1 MSAAGTAA
9 ASTVVLPAVVAVV
22 GLPLARRNRTWGREW
37 AVLGGV
43 AVLVAALA
51 EAWAVFTGGTVGR
64 VPFLG
69 TLDLGIGRIELDLR
83 ADSLSA
89 SVAVAVA
96 LVALCVQVYSTSYL
110 AEPADP
116 EPSDADPG
124 RPAPASGPTRYPAY
138 AATVSLFTAAMMT
151 VVHAND
157 LVLLLIGW
165 EVMGA
170 CSYLLVGHHSE
181 RAAARA
187 AAVKAFLVTRV
198 GDLGVLLAV
207 VLLLAAAGTTSIPA
221 LLAAAPRLPVATT
234 TAAAL
239 LLLAGAVGKSAQ
251 FPLHT
256 WLPDAM
262 EGPTPVSALIHAATM
277 VAAGVY
283 LVARLLPLFLAAPA
297 ALTVAAVI
305 AAVTMLG
312 AALAAF
318 AQDDLKRLLA
328 WSTIS
333 QVGYMLAG
341 VAVAQAANASAPAIL
356 HLLSHAAFKALLFLV
371 AGCVV
376 HLAGSTLLADMGG
389 LGRTDPVLAGLFAL
403 GLAALAGLPP
413 LSGFWSK
420 EAVLATA
427 EGALDGVG
435 WPARLVLA
443 SGVLTTLVT
452 GAYAGR
458 AFAVVA
464 LGDPQGLPAGHSAAP
479 HAAAPGAHSDVAEP
493 GANPA
498 ERGANPAE
506 PGADPDAAAVRI
518 APHVLPGSMTWSL
531 WVLAAP
537 TVLLGLVLVHP
548 PDALRDVH
556 LDPGTALIATALSLV
571 GLTWGL
577 AAARGAERDAALA
590 LPTGLRV
597 LLRDGYR
604 LDAVQDA
611 LVVRP
616 YRALAALVRAGDRD
630 VVDGYVRAVPV
641 LSRWGSSILARAQSG
656 LATGYVAWLAAGAVV
671 AGIVG
676 LVLT

>member
-1 MSAAGTAA
+1 MSLAGTAA
-9 ASTVVLPAVVAVV
+9 ASTVVLPAVVALV
-22 GLPLARRNRTWGREW
+22 GLPLAGRSRGWGREW
-37 AVLGGV
+37 AVLGAA
-43 AVLVAALA
+43 AVLVAALV
-51 EAWAVFTGGTVGR
+51 EAWAVFTAGDIGR

-69 TLDLGIGRIELDLR
+69 ALDLADGSGADGSGPGGIRLDLR

-124 RPAPASGPTRYPAY
+124 RPAPASAPTRYPAY

-157 LVLLLIGW
+157 LVLLLVGW

-181 RAAARA
+181 RPAARA

-207 VLLLAAAGTTSIPA
+207 VLLLATAGTTSIPA
-221 LLAAAPRLPVATT
+221 LLAAAPELPTSST

-239 LLLAGAVGKSAQ
+239 LLLAGVAGKSAQ

-312 AALAAF
+312 AALAAV

-333 QVGYMLAG
+333 QVAYMLGG
-341 VAVAQAANASAPAIL
+341 VAVARAANDAAPAVL
-356 HLLSHAAFKALLFLV
+356 HLLAHAAFKALLFLV

-376 HLAGSTLLADMGG
+376 HLVGSTLLRDMGG
-389 LGRTDPVLAGLFAL
+389 LRSTDPLLAGLFAL

-420 EAVLATA
+420 EAVLGAA
-427 EGALDGVG
+427 EGALDDVG
-435 WPARLVLA
+435 WPAALVLV
-443 SGVLTTLVT
+443 SGLLTTLVT

-458 AFAVVA
+458 ALAVVA
-464 LGDPQGLPAGHSAAP
+464 LGPAP
-479 HAAAPGAHSDVAEP
+479 AAPGAIMHSGPAP
-493 GANPA
+493 GAA
-498 ERGANPAE
+498 
-506 PGADPDAAAVRI
+506 PGAAAVRV
-518 APHVLPGSMTWSL
+518 APHVLPRAMTWPL
-531 WVLAAP
+531 WVLAVP
-537 TVLLGLVLVHP
+537 TALLGLVLAHP
-548 PDALRDVH
+548 PDALRNVH
-556 LDPGTALIATALSLV
+556 LDPLTALAATALSVV
-571 GLTWGL
+571 GLAWGL
-577 AAARGAERDAALA
+577 AAAHTPERDAALA
-590 LPTGLRV
+590 LPAGVRA

-604 LDAVQDA
+604 LDAVQHA

-616 YRALAALVRAGDRD
+616 YRAAAVAVRGGDRD
-630 VVDGYVRAVPV
+630 VVDAYVRVVPV
-641 LSRWGSSILARAQSG
+641 LTRWGAAGLSRSQSG
-656 LATGYVAWLAAGAVV
+656 LATGYVAWLALGAVV
-671 AGIVG
+671 AGLVG
-676 LVLT
+676 VVFS

>member
-1 MSAAGTAA
+1 VSAAGTAA

-22 GLPLARRNRTWGREW
+22 GLPLARRNRSWGREW

-51 EAWAVFTGGTVGR
+51 EAWTVFTAGAVGR

-69 TLDLGIGRIELDLR
+69 APDLGSGRIHLDLR

-124 RPAPASGPTRYPAY
+124 RPGPASAPTRYPAY

-151 VVHAND
+151 VVHAGD
-157 LVLLLIGW
+157 LVLLLVGW

-181 RAAARA
+181 RPAARA

-221 LLAAAPRLPVATT
+221 LLAAAPGLPPAT
-234 TAAAL
+234 TAAATL

-277 VAAGVY
+277 VAAGVF
-283 LVARLLPLFLAAPA
+283 LVARLLPLFLAAPG
-297 ALTVAAVI
+297 ALTVAAVV

-333 QVGYMLAG
+333 QVAYMLGG
-341 VAVAQAANASAPAIL
+341 VAVARAANGFAPGIL

-376 HLAGSTLLADMGG
+376 HLAGSTLLRDMGG
-389 LGRTDPVLAGLFAL
+389 LRRTDPVLAGLLAL

-420 EAVLATA
+420 EAVLAAA
-427 EGALDGVG
+427 EGSVDAVG

-443 SGVLTTLVT
+443 SGLVTTLVT

-458 AFAVVA
+458 ALAIVA
-464 LGDPQGLPAGHSAAP
+464 LGDPPDLPPGHVRPATAP
-479 HAAAPGAHSDVAEP
+479 
-493 GANPA
+493 
-498 ERGANPAE
+498 E
-506 PGADPDAAAVRI
+506 PGADPHAAAVRVDPYGVPP
-518 APHVLPGSMTWSL
+518 ALPRSMTWPL
-531 WVLAAP
+531 WVLAVP
-537 TVLLGLVLVHP
+537 TAVLGLVLAHP
-548 PDALRDVH
+548 PDALRNVH
-556 LDPGTALIATALSLV
+556 LDPVTALAGTLLSLV
-571 GLTWGL
+571 GVAWGL

-590 LPTGLRV
+590 LPAGLRA

-604 LDAVQDA
+604 LDEVQHA

-616 YRALAALVRAGDRD
+616 YRALAATVRAGDRD

-641 LSRWGSSILARAQSG
+641 LSRWSSAVLARAQSG

-671 AGIVG
+671 AGLVG
-676 LVLT
+676 VMLS

>member
-1 MSAAGTAA
+1 
-9 ASTVVLPAVVAVV
+9 
-22 GLPLARRNRTWGREW
+22 
-37 AVLGGV
+37 
-43 AVLVAALA
+43 
-51 EAWAVFTGGTVGR
+51 
-64 VPFLG
+64 
-69 TLDLGIGRIELDLR
+69 
-83 ADSLSA
+83 
-89 SVAVAVA
+89 
-96 LVALCVQVYSTSYL
+96 
-110 AEPADP
+110 
-116 EPSDADPG
+116 
-124 RPAPASGPTRYPAY
+124 
-138 AATVSLFTAAMMT
+138 MMT

-157 LVLLLIGW
+157 LVLLLVGW

-181 RAAARA
+181 RPAARA
-187 AAVKAFLVTRV
+187 AAVKAFIVTRV

-221 LLAAAPRLPVATT
+221 LLAAAPDLPAGTT

-239 LLLAGAVGKSAQ
+239 LLLAGVVGKSAQ

-305 AAVTMLG
+305 AALTMLG

-333 QVGYMLAG
+333 QVAYMLGG
-341 VAVAQAANASAPAIL
+341 VAVARAANGAAPAVL

-376 HLAGSTLLADMGG
+376 HLAGSTLLRDMGG
-389 LGRTDPVLAGLFAL
+389 LRRTDPLLAGLFAL

-420 EAVLATA
+420 EAVLGAA
-427 EGALDGVG
+427 EGAVDAVG
-435 WPARLVLA
+435 WPARIVLA
-443 SGVLTTLVT
+443 SGLLTTLVT

-458 AFAVVA
+458 ALAVVA
-464 LGDPQGLPAGHSAAP
+464 LGEPPGLP
-479 HAAAPGAHSDVAEP
+479 PGGD
-493 GANPA
+493 A
-498 ERGANPAE
+498 ERGAAE
-506 PGADPDAAAVRI
+506 DAAAVRV
-518 APHVLPGSMTWSL
+518 APHVLPATMTWPL
-531 WVLAAP
+531 WVLAVP
-537 TVLLGLVLVHP
+537 TALLGLVLTHP
-548 PDALRDVH
+548 PDALRNVH
-556 LDPGTALIATALSLV
+556 LGLGTVLAGTVLSVV
-571 GLTWGL
+571 GVTWGL
-577 AAARGAERDAALA
+577 AAARRPERDAALA
-590 LPTGLRV
+590 LPAAVRA

-604 LDAVQDA
+604 LDAVQHA

-616 YRALAALVRAGDRD
+616 YRALAAVVRAGDRD

-641 LSRWGSSILARAQSG
+641 LSRWGSAVVARAQSG

-671 AGIVG
+671 AGLVG
-676 LVLT
+676 VVLS